1 MKRNCNNCKALSQNW
16 SGVGYYC
23 QLGHK
28 IECIKEIYGLPVS
41 YKPLEECNKPTTFK
55 ELVKCK
61 RV

>member
-1 MKRNCNNCKALSQNW
+1 MKRNCNNCKALVQNW

-28 IECIKEIYGLPVS
+28 IECIKQIYGLPVS
-41 YKPLEECNKPTTFK
+41 YKPLEECNKPTTFN